1 MEETKI
7 ALYQPNVITQA
18 RYLFSEYEM
27 RIFLYVVRSIQDKLN
42 KNDVEFNRTLFGDV
56 DYKLQFRLSD
66 LMHEGEKN
74 HERIKKALVELRSKS
89 FEVEDNKQWFNVGF
103 INYGRYLKQEK
114 KAELQVS
121 FLLMPYMVSLAKG
134 FTTYQLE
141 TILLLNTYSQRLYML
156 FSQFRDT
163 SIYRIKASELRNKLG
178 LDDKYDTYANFK
190 SRVITSSE
198 KELKALFNEGKSDVW
213 GKLESD
219 KKDRGKEDFDR
230 LLTFKV
236 FYSERKFKQDEQAK
250 NEDMRYCGNILNAI
264 LPDEKQYCN
273 KLLGHLVGKKY
284 LKPFADRMARLEEQA
299 QEEGKPFS
307 SYAPLLKHIAK
318 DDFKFKFKKDS

>member
-1 MEETKI
+1 MEETKT

-27 RIFLYVVRSIQDKLN
+27 RIFLYVVKSIQEKLN
-42 KNDVEFNRTLFGDV
+42 KNDIEFNRTLFGEV
-56 DYKLQFRLSD
+56 DYKLRFRLSE
-66 LMHEGEKN
+66 LMNEGEKH

-89 FEVEDNKQWFNVGF
+89 FEVEDQKQWFNVGF

-114 KAELQVS
+114 IAELQVS

-163 SIYRIKASELRNKLG
+163 SIYRVKASELRNKLG
-178 LDDKYDTYANFK
+178 LDDKYDTYSDFK
-190 SRVITSSE
+190 KRVITSSE
-198 KELKALFNEGKSDVW
+198 KELKKLFNEGKSDVW

-219 KKDRGKEDFDR
+219 KKERGKEDFDR
-230 LLTFKV
+230 MLTFKV
-236 FYSERKFKQDEQAK
+236 FYSERQFKMAEQAT
-250 NEDMRYCGNILNAI
+250 NEAMLYCRNMLNAI
-264 LPDEKQYCN
+264 LPDGEQYSN
-273 KLLGHLVGKKY
+273 KLLGHLVGKKL
-284 LKPFADRMARLEEQA
+284 LKPFAERMARLEEQA
-299 QEEGKPFS
+299 KGEAKPLS

-318 DDFKFKFKKDS
+318 EDFKFKNKVTA